1 MKVSYYPGCSLHGTA
16 KEYDLST
23 RLVSNHLGI
32 ELEELPDWSCCGASS
47 GHSVNENISLL
58 LPCRNIAI
66 ADKFGLDL
74 VTPCAA
80 CFNRLKTG
88 EAALREDSEKRKEIE
103 DILDFK
109 FKGRFKIYHLLDY
122 ILNVVTIEKVK
133 EKAVNPLKEL
143 KVACY
148 YGCLIVRPNKVTQ
161 CDLAESPEELDGLM
175 SGIGCSVR
183 EWSYKNECCGAGLS
197 LIKGEIVENLVDRL
211 ITTAKRTGADA
222 IVTAC
227 PLCQA
232 NLEMRQTKEFPIFYF
247 TELLGVAFG
256 LKEINECLDMHIVGR
271 RPGLLPIGK

>member
-256 LKEINECLDMHIVGR
+256 LKEINECLDMHIFGR